1 MGIAYFRLPTQ
12 ALTPLWPLIRAH
24 EAEPVGPRARGYWFD
39 YPDDYDYDSVRE
51 TAQTL
56 YEAGRAAAL
65 ESLELSEN
73 EAHSLSL
80 LEVEMPRDGQP
91 FPPALFTSSAGPES
105 ALTHVRLARK
115 VLGPDAERAGGRFA
129 TNVRDR
135 RMLGYL
141 NKQLRHFRATLPRL
155 WRLYER
161 AAETETGIL
170 VVDLRARDLF
180 IPDPIESMEAYQ
192 Q

>member
-56 YEAGRAAAL
+56 YEAGRAAAW

-73 EAHSLSL
+73 
-80 LEVEMPRDGQP
+80 PRPVGAEGARPGCRTGGQ
-91 FPPALFTSSAGPES
+91 A
-105 ALTHVRLARK
+105 
-115 VLGPDAERAGGRFA
+115 
-129 TNVRDR
+129 
-135 RMLGYL
+135 
-141 NKQLRHFRATLPRL
+141 LRHSRSGSAHVGLP
-155 WRLYER
+155 E
-161 AAETETGIL
+161 
-170 VVDLRARDLF
+170 
-180 IPDPIESMEAYQ
+180 
-192 Q
+192 